1 MPGAKGKS
9 GGPRPNSGRK
19 RGKQSAAA
27 QSIVELAKSHSP
39 DMLRVL
45 VAIGNNTNETASARV
60 SAANAVIERG
70 YGRPAQTLEHTGKDG
85 AADIKHDI
93 RIVIVR
99 PKGR

>member
-1 MPGAKGKS
+1 MSGVKGRS

-39 DMLRVL
+39 EMLKVL
-45 VAIGNNTNETASARV
+45 VAIGNNINETASARV
-60 SAANAVIERG
+60 SAANSVIERG
-70 YGRPAQTLEHTGKDG
+70 YGRPPQSLEHTGKDG
-85 AADIKHDI
+85 GDVRHDI
-93 RIVIVR
+93 RIVIVK